1 MLKHTISI
9 SSCLE
14 VAVLALF
21 CITKP
26 RKKLEVD
33 FTDVKK
39 KNLKGFVELI
49 LGDMWLT
56 FLNFEVNLAHGE
68 NSSCRSH
75 RIVHGCSNKKSRLP
89 CVNITK
95 IYFWQ
100 KKAAK
105 SDNLSPKSFS
115 LTPEQTSATHLPLA
129 SRNACPAA
137 IPEIPAQ
144 TQGSNHWQLIY

>member
-33 FTDVKK
+33 FIIVK

-49 LGDMWLT
+49 LGDLWLT

-68 NSSCRSH
+68 N
-75 RIVHGCSNKKSRLP
+75 
-89 CVNITK
+89 
-95 IYFWQ
+95 
-100 KKAAK
+100 
-105 SDNLSPKSFS
+105 
-115 LTPEQTSATHLPLA
+115 
-129 SRNACPAA
+129 
-137 IPEIPAQ
+137 
-144 TQGSNHWQLIY
+144 

>member
-39 KNLKGFVELI
+39 KLKRLVKLI

-56 FLNFEVNLAHGE
+56 FLNFEENLAHGE
-68 NSSCRSH
+68 NSSCRFYC
-75 RIVHGCSNKKSRLP
+75 IVHGCSNKKLRFPS
-89 CVNITK
+89 VNITK
-95 IYFWQ
+95 IYF
-100 KKAAK
+100 
-105 SDNLSPKSFS
+105 
-115 LTPEQTSATHLPLA
+115 
-129 SRNACPAA
+129 
-137 IPEIPAQ
+137 
-144 TQGSNHWQLIY
+144 